1 MGAQLVDVNNN
12 VIATFEKDRWASYKR
27 SEKLGRQPNKKRLF
41 LGKLRRYPAT
51 DALSASAV
59 LESIRSSSLSH
70 DSSSF
75 NFSEKLARDL
85 NLQGAHSGD
94 ITEEAIAFTC
104 WIAVEAE
111 HRLRYKVFDLI
122 EEIAENLGE

>member
-1 MGAQLVDVNNN
+1 MGAQLVDANNN

-27 SEKLGRQPNKKRLF
+27 SENLGRQPNKKRLF
-41 LGKLRRYPAT
+41 LGKLRRYPAA
-51 DALSASAV
+51 DAPSVSAV
-59 LESIRSSSLSH
+59 LESIRSSSSPH

-75 NFSEKLARDL
+75 NFSKKLTRDL
-85 NLQGAHSGD
+85 NLKGPHSGD
-94 ITEEAIAFTC
+94 IAEEAIAFTC

-122 EEIAENLGE
+122 EEIAESLGE